1 MNSKMHGWRKV
12 AAYMTDREKKLMA
25 ESFFGNAYEGEI
37 SRRSSA
43 GEPIQIRIRYI
54 WIDAASSL

>member
-1 MNSKMHGWRKV
+1 MHGWRKV
-12 AAYMTDREKKLMA
+12 AAYMTDREKELMA